1 MAAPRAHFELAAAVA
16 TTSGYAAGAV
26 GARAGGRRA
35 DRAAVARRLVV
46 AERTVHKHLERAY
59 AKLGVSD
66 RVSAVLRAQRLGI
79 LPEPALAMAR

>member
-1 MAAPRAHFELAAAVA
+1 
-16 TTSGYAAGAV
+16 
-26 GARAGGRRA
+26 
-35 DRAAVARRLVV
+35 VARRLVV